1 MVGLATR
8 GDIKGMADY
17 FSSEMIGTQIA
28 ANTAIEVA
36 QNRDQFDQP
45 IWLAT
50 DNAVVAFGKM
60 AMHLIGG
67 TLQPA
72 IIDKVIKV
80 GRYGEQ
86 NAKEIIVGELTG
98 VRPII
103 HKTTD
108 IEYRGMRNLKE
119 SADAVVSLLY
129 PLSSGRGLN
138 PDEVEG
144 IIDDHQSASNKN
156 QQKLHNFLMGMQ
168 SIGSTESSLATTA
181 KQMKF
186 SKQRFGAALEG
197 VNIPWVPNEQWF
209 RKMID
214 NKMRVGE
221 QDPDEIANEI
231 NRVLTQKA
239 DVYSTNFLE

>member
-1 MVGLATR
+1 
-8 GDIKGMADY
+8 MADY
-17 FSSEMIGTQIA
+17 IASEMVGTQIA
-28 ANTAIEVA
+28 ASTAFEIA
-36 QNRDQFDQP
+36 QNRDEFDQP
-45 IWLAT
+45 IWLDT
-50 DNAVVAFGKM
+50 DNAVGAFWKM
-60 AMHLIGG
+60 VKHLGGG
-67 TLQPA
+67 TVVPSVV
-72 IIDKVIKV
+72 DKVIKV

-86 NAKEIIVGELTG
+86 NAKEMIVGELTG
-98 VRPII
+98 VRPMI

-156 QQKLHNFLMGMQ
+156 QQKLHNFLIGMQ

-231 NRVLTQKA
+231 NRVLRSKA
-239 DVYSTNFLE
+239 DLYDTNFLQ

>member
-1 MVGLATR
+1 
-8 GDIKGMADY
+8 
-17 FSSEMIGTQIA
+17 
-28 ANTAIEVA
+28 
-36 QNRDQFDQP
+36 
-45 IWLAT
+45 
-50 DNAVVAFGKM
+50 
-60 AMHLIGG
+60 
-67 TLQPA
+67 
-72 IIDKVIKV
+72 
-80 GRYGEQ
+80 
-86 NAKEIIVGELTG
+86 
-98 VRPII
+98 
-103 HKTTD
+103 
-108 IEYRGMRNLKE
+108 MRNLKE